1 MADTKYFDKIQ
12 TKGRPKFVLNEAGK
26 KLVVDLATVLCTDE
40 EIASIMETTV
50 ETLQSK
56 DNYNSFLE
64 CKKKGINKGKGSLR
78 RKQYEL
84 AMKGNCTMLIWLGR
98 NYLDQKETIEK
109 IDDEETKSQLKQ
121 ITDAMAKIRERE

>member
-56 DNYNSFLE
+56 DNYSSFLE
-64 CKKKGINKGKGSLR
+64 CKKKGVNKGKGSLR